1 MYYGINLFGALRD
14 RRDTLA
20 ALREL
25 CALGFSHIEPCLAPT
40 VIGGWEHVIWPVGW
54 LEENLPEI
62 RAMGLKLV
70 SAHLIGWD
78 IPAETEPLKKLAA
91 ETGIRQMVVK
101 CPETLDERALHE
113 TALRYI
119 QLSDAL
125 CEVGAELLLHNER
138 PDIETRIRGR
148 SAYEHL
154 LELCL
159 GKVGAQV
166 DVGWALAGGEDPE
179 TLLWRLGTLVRSI
192 HYKDLTINGGE
203 ALPADLG
210 AGDLDVTA
218 CLQYARANGLPQI
231 LDQDE
236 FAESCERSLRAGL
249 TALARR
255 TQEREPSASYLNV
268 LDVDTCEIRTLA
280 RFERVVE
287 APNWMKTRDSL
298 IYNSEGHIYRFD
310 LDTSAETLI
319 DTGSCDN
326 CNNDHV
332 LSPDEKMLA
341 VSHGPRENGFLSRVY
356 TLPITGGEPTLVTP
370 NAPSFLHGWSPD
382 GKELAYC
389 AFREREG
396 KWEVDVYAIPT
407 EGGEE
412 VRLTDGGFNDGPEY
426 SPDGTHIWFNST
438 RSGLMQVWR
447 MDRDGGHPT
456 QMSTCERNNWFGHVS
471 PDGKR
476 VAYLSYAKGEL
487 EPNEHLPNMRVELR
501 IMDADGANDRRLV
514 NFFGGQGSMNVN
526 SWAADSRHLAFVSY
540 EILHK

>member
-1 MYYGINLFGALRD
+1 MVSVQYECETDVSLELDCESLAKEVAESVLELENCPYDSQVNLVLTDNPGIHEVNRQFRGID
-14 RRDTLA
+14 
-20 ALREL
+20 
-25 CALGFSHIEPCLAPT
+25 APT
-40 VIGGWEHVIWPVGW
+40 DVLSFP
-54 LEENLPEI
+54 
-62 RAMGLKLV
+62 M
-70 SAHLIGWD
+70 
-78 IPAETEPLKKLAA
+78 IPFET
-91 ETGIRQMVVK
+91 
-101 CPETLDERALHE
+101 
-113 TALRYI
+113 
-119 QLSDAL
+119 
-125 CEVGAELLLHNER
+125 
-138 PDIETRIRGR
+138 
-148 SAYEHL
+148 
-154 LELCL
+154 
-159 GKVGAQV
+159 
-166 DVGWALAGGEDPE
+166 
-179 TLLWRLGTLVRSI
+179 
-192 HYKDLTINGGE
+192 
-203 ALPADLG
+203 PAD
-210 AGDLDVTA
+210 
-218 CLQYARANGLPQI
+218 YQI

-268 LDVDTCEIRTLA
+268 LDVDTGEIRTLA

-332 LSPDEKMLA
+332 LSPDEKKLA

-407 EGGEE
+407 DGGEE

-501 IMDADGANDRRLV
+501 IMDADGANDRRLAS
-514 NFFGGQGSMNVN
+514 FFGGQGSMNVN